1 MEQADEDAVCP
12 LSGVGSEEIDADFDA
27 IRSIVDFEHWHA
39 TTTDPINMDNQAE
52 MERWGLVKRKA
63 SATHWEEWFI
73 SEGLTRKR

>member
-1 MEQADEDAVCP
+1 MLTD
-12 LSGVGSEEIDADFDA
+12 DA